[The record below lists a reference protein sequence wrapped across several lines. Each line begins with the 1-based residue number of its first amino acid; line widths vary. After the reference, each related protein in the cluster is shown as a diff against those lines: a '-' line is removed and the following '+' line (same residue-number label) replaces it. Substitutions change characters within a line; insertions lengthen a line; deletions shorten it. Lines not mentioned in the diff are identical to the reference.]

1 MSVATSMST
10 TVLTSMFT
18 TVFMTMFTSMFTSMF
33 TTVFTSMSTIM
44 TTTASAINSKEG
56 LDLVPNIFTQQ
67 GDSEI
72 EGHLATNDETSRQC
86 CGYSN

>member
-1 MSVATSMST
+1 MSVSTARST
-10 TVLTSMFT
+10 TV
-18 TVFMTMFTSMFTSMF
+18 F
-33 TTVFTSMSTIM
+33 TTVFTSMST
-44 TTTASAINSKEG
+44 TTTTSASTSAINSKEG

-72 EGHLATNDETSRQC
+72 EGHLATNDEPSCQC

>member
-1 MSVATSMST
+1 MSVST
-10 TVLTSMFT
+10 ARS
-18 TVFMTMFTSMFTSMF
+18 
-33 TTVFTSMSTIM
+33 TTVFT
-44 TTTASAINSKEG
+44 TTTTTTTTSASASASASAINFKEG

-72 EGHLATNDETSRQC
+72 EGNLATNDEPSRQC

>member
-1 MSVATSMST
+1 MSVST
-10 TVLTSMFT
+10 A
-18 TVFMTMFTSMFTSMF
+18 MF
-33 TTVFTSMSTIM
+33 TTVFTSMFTSVFMTMFTTMST
-44 TTTASAINSKEG
+44 TASASASAINSKEG

-72 EGHLATNDETSRQC
+72 EGHLATNDEPSCQC

>member
-1 MSVATSMST
+1 MSVSTAMSTTMSASTSMST
-10 TVLTSMFT
+10 T
-18 TVFMTMFTSMFTSMF
+18 
-33 TTVFTSMSTIM
+33 MSAS
-44 TTTASAINSKEG
+44 ASAINSKED

-72 EGHLATNDETSRQC
+72 EAHLATNDEPSRQC

>member
-1 MSVATSMST
+1 MSVATAMST
-10 TVLTSMFT
+10 IVFTS
-18 TVFMTMFTSMFTSMF
+18 VFMTMS
-33 TTVFTSMSTIM
+33 TTAS
-44 TTTASAINSKEG
+44 ASAINSKEG

-72 EGHLATNDETSRQC
+72 EAYLATNDQPSRQC

>member
-1 MSVATSMST
+1 MSVSTAMS
-10 TVLTSMFT
+10 
-18 TVFMTMFTSMFTSMF
+18 
-33 TTVFTSMSTIM
+33 TTVFTSMSTTM
-44 TTTASAINSKEG
+44 TTTTTASAINSKEG

-72 EGHLATNDETSRQC
+72 EGHLATNDEPSRQC

>member
-1 MSVATSMST
+1 MSTSTSTTVSASMST
-10 TVLTSMFT
+10 PTPTPT
-18 TVFMTMFTSMFTSMF
+18 FMS
-33 TTVFTSMSTIM
+33 
-44 TTTASAINSKEG
+44 ASAPNSKKG

-72 EGHLATNDETSRQC
+72 EAYLATNDQPSRQC

>member
-1 MSVATSMST
+1 MSVSTAMST
-10 TVLTSMFT
+10 TVFMTMFT
-18 TVFMTMFTSMFTSMF
+18 TVFMTMFTSMS
-33 TTVFTSMSTIM
+33 TTAS
-44 TTTASAINSKEG
+44 ASAINSKEG

-72 EGHLATNDETSRQC
+72 EGHLATNDEPSCQC

>member
-1 MSVATSMST
+1 MSVSTAMST
-10 TVLTSMFT
+10 TMFT
-18 TVFMTMFTSMFTSMF
+18 TMFMTVFTSMFTSMS
-33 TTVFTSMSTIM
+33 TTM
-44 TTTASAINSKEG
+44 TTTTTTTMTTTASASAINSKEG

-72 EGHLATNDETSRQC
+72 EGHLATNDEPSCQC